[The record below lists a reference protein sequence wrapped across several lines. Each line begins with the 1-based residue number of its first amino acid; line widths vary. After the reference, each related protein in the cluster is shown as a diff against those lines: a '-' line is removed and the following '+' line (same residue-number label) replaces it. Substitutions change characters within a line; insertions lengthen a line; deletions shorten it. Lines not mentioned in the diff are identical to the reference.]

1 MPSTSPPEISVQELS
16 ERLRSGDS
24 FVLLDVRETWEV
36 KKAAIQDA
44 RLEVRPLSALARE
57 GTQGLPPAA
66 QWPDA
71 EIYVL
76 CHQGIRSASVAGWLV
91 SQGWTRIFSVAG
103 GIDAY
108 ATQIDSSVGLY

>member
-1 MPSTSPPEISVQELS
+1 MPSSNPPEISVQELS

-24 FVLLDVRETWEV
+24 FVLLDVREPWEL

-57 GTQGLPPAA
+57 GTEGLPPAA
-66 QWPDA
+66 QSPKA

-76 CHQGIRSASVAGWLV
+76 CHQGVRSASVAGWLV
-91 SQGWTRIFSVAG
+91 AQGWTRTFSVAG

-108 ATQIDSSVGLY
+108 AVQIDSSVGFY